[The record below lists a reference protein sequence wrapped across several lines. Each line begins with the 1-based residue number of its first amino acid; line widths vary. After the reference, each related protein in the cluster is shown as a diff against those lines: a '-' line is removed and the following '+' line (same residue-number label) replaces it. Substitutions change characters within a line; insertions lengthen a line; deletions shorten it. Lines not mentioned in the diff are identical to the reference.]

1 MSSAIYVA
9 FDGRSQDE
17 WYSAF
22 RKLAPGRDLRFW
34 PNEIGDPADIG
45 YACVMK
51 APHGAFKS
59 MPNLKAILN
68 IGAGADYLLAD
79 PDLPDVPVA
88 RGVYDDLTMRMTE
101 YVVLHAL
108 LFHRRLPV
116 YLAQQRDRLWR
127 SYLQPSAADVTV
139 GVMGMG
145 AIGTDTAEV
154 LGRIGFQVVGWSRGP
169 KTVPGVEMFHGEAGL
184 DAFLGR
190 TEILAVLLPHT
201 PETDGIL
208 NLGLFRKLKR
218 DGALG
223 AAYLINAGRGRL
235 HVEAD
240 VIAALDEGSLEGATL
255 DVFPVEPLPAG
266 SPLWA
271 HPKVIVTPHNA
282 GDLTPE
288 QLIPA
293 LLEQI
298 DRVARGEALR
308 NLIDR
313 QRGY

>member
-108 LFHRRLPV
+108 LCEV
-116 YLAQQRDRLWR
+116 DGKSAVKQQRVQHDIFGH
-127 SYLQPSAADVTV
+127 AK
-139 GVMGMG
+139 
-145 AIGTDTAEV
+145 IGRA
-154 LGRIGFQVVGWSRGP
+154 
-169 KTVPGVEMFHGEAGL
+169 
-184 DAFLGR
+184 
-190 TEILAVLLPHT
+190 
-201 PETDGIL
+201 
-208 NLGLFRKLKR
+208 
-218 DGALG
+218 
-223 AAYLINAGRGRL
+223 
-235 HVEAD
+235 HV
-240 VIAALDEGSLEGATL
+240 
-255 DVFPVEPLPAG
+255 
-266 SPLWA
+266 
-271 HPKVIVTPHNA
+271 
-282 GDLTPE
+282 
-288 QLIPA
+288 
-293 LLEQI
+293 
-298 DRVARGEALR
+298 
-308 NLIDR
+308 
-313 QRGY
+313 